1 MVDCEELKSN
11 RRILVFLNMSL
22 QQDGQHP
29 IWKIGISTTEYIVV
43 VSRQGPALV
52 SSVVVHKELLYV
64 YSRGVS
70 PSFFFYSADP
80 WSKENIGMVDHDW
93 W

>member
-1 MVDCEELKSN
+1 MKRHLSSNCLKSN

-22 QQDGQHP
+22 
-29 IWKIGISTTEYIVV
+29 
-43 VSRQGPALV
+43 QGPALV

-70 PSFFFYSADP
+70 PSFFFYSADL

>member
-1 MVDCEELKSN
+1 MYNPGKVRISTAFRDFCFQLQILKSN
-11 RRILVFLNMSL
+11 RRILVFLNMS
-22 QQDGQHP
+22 
-29 IWKIGISTTEYIVV
+29 
-43 VSRQGPALV
+43 RQEPALV
-52 SSVVVHKELLYV
+52 SSVVVHEELLYV

-70 PSFFFYSADP
+70 PSFFFYSADL

>member
-1 MVDCEELKSN
+1 MKSN

-22 QQDGQHP
+22 
-29 IWKIGISTTEYIVV
+29 
-43 VSRQGPALV
+43 QGPALV

-70 PSFFFYSADP
+70 PSFFFYSADL
-80 WSKENIGMVDHDW
+80 WGRANIGIMDPDW
-93 W
+93 

>member
-1 MVDCEELKSN
+1 MFSRKPMARYLKSN

-22 QQDGQHP
+22 QG
-29 IWKIGISTTEYIVV
+29 S
-43 VSRQGPALV
+43 ALV
-52 SSVVVHKELLYV
+52 SSVAVHKELLYV

-70 PSFFFYSADP
+70 PSYFFYSADL

>member
-1 MVDCEELKSN
+1 MQLLKSN
-11 RRILVFLNMSL
+11 RRILVFLNM
-22 QQDGQHP
+22 
-29 IWKIGISTTEYIVV
+29 
-43 VSRQGPALV
+43 SRQGPALV

-70 PSFFFYSADP
+70 PAFFFYSADL
-80 WSKENIGMVDHDW
+80 WSKENTGMVDHDW

>member
-1 MVDCEELKSN
+1 MNVSKTLKSN
-11 RRILVFLNMSL
+11 RRILVFLN
-22 QQDGQHP
+22 
-29 IWKIGISTTEYIVV
+29 I
-43 VSRQGPALV
+43 SRQGPALV

-80 WSKENIGMVDHDW
+80 WFKENIGMVDHDW